1 MITINLHHGLGAGI
15 MVFGHQTTS
24 HNLSISN
31 NTFLQAGCIQTRG
44 DRAAIAF
51 TCAGHHKANGKLWH
65 NVFQVSLVRKQQSWF
80 SFAPSSGRFH

>member
-1 MITINLHHGLGAGI
+1 

-51 TCAGHHKANGKLWH
+51 TCAGHHKANGKLWY
-65 NVFQVSLVRKQQSWF
+65 NVFQVSLASTKTAELVFVRTF
-80 SFAPSSGRFH
+80 FR